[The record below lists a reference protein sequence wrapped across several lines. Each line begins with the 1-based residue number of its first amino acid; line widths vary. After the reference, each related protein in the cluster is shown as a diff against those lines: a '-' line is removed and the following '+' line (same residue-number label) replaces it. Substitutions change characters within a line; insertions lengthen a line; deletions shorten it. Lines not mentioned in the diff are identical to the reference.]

1 MLFMFSDIVLNF
13 TCKKLYLY
21 QDLDCVEINL
31 FKIENKSVEVEQLL
45 QALYIRSQCK
55 YPTS

>member
-1 MLFMFSDIVLNF
+1 MQN
-13 TCKKLYLY
+13 LYLY
-21 QDLDCVEINL
+21 QHLDCVAINL

-45 QALYIRSQCK
+45 QALELQFSNNFTYVVSVK